1 VLITARAPSDTVNSV
16 TLGPSGLTFAAGK
29 PAQLTLSYANCS
41 LVSQLLPQHI
51 AYTTDLLKI
60 LSYIASV
67 ENPLAKTVTG
77 NLPHFSRYAV
87 AW

>member
-1 VLITARAPSDTVNSV
+1 
-16 TLGPSGLTFAAGK
+16 LTFAAGK